1 MKLTSILLATV
12 TAREDW
18 QLPSEWAFCNAAT
31 IMPGVSDFY
40 RFLRGVYRLINRSKL
55 DIQLKMLYFL
65 F

>member
-31 IMPGVSDFY
+31 LMPGVSDFY
-40 RFLRGVYRLINRSKL
+40 LLSKRSLSL
-55 DIQLKMLYFL
+55 D
-65 F
+65 